1 MAETKLISAGEL
13 RVGGYVIFDNIA
25 CVVRDIQT
33 SKTGKHGSSKC
44 RIEAV
49 GIINGQKKIHLSPS
63 SDSVQ
68 IPIIEKKNAQVLSV
82 HGDSA
87 TVMDN
92 DTYETLDLKIMGDFK
107 DKVKEGVV
115 VNYWII
121 MDEKVI
127 MQVK

>member
-1 MAETKLISAGEL
+1 MAEIKLMQAGDL
-13 RVGGYVIFDNIA
+13 RVGSYMILDGIA

-49 GIINGQKKIHLSPS
+49 GILSGQKKIHLCPS
-63 SDSVQ
+63 GDNVQ
-68 IPIIEKKNAQVLSV
+68 VPIIEKKNAQVLSISV
-82 HGDSA
+82 GSA
-87 TVMDN
+87 TVMD
-92 DTYETLDLKIMGDFK
+92 TESYETFELKVPDELK
-107 DKVKEGVV
+107 DKVKEGGV
-115 VNYWII
+115 VNYWVI

>member
-1 MAETKLISAGEL
+1 MGETKLAQAGDL
-13 RVGGYVIFDNIA
+13 KVGNYVIFDGIA
-25 CVVRDIQT
+25 CVVKDIQT

-49 GIINGQKKIHLSPS
+49 GIINGQKKIQLCPS
-63 SDSVQ
+63 GDNVQ
-68 IPIIEKKNAQVLSV
+68 VPIIEKKNAQVLSV
-82 HGDSA
+82 HENEA

-92 DTYETLDLKIMGDFK
+92 DSFETFDIKIPEEFK
-107 DKVKEGVV
+107 NTVKEGVV

-127 MQVK
+127 IQVK

>member
-1 MAETKLISAGEL
+1 MAETKLMQAGDL
-13 RVGGYVIFDNIA
+13 RVGGYVIFDNVA
-25 CVVRDIQT
+25 CVVKDIQT

-49 GIINGQKKIHLSPS
+49 ALVGGQKKIHLCPAG
-63 SDSVQ
+63 DNVQ
-68 IPIIEKKNAQVLSV
+68 VPIIEKKNAQVLSV
-82 HGDSA
+82 HDTLA

-92 DTYETLDLKIMGDFK
+92 ENFETFDLTVTDEFK
-107 DKVKEGVV
+107 DKVKEGAL

-121 MDEKVI
+121 MDQRVI

>member
-1 MAETKLISAGEL
+1 MAETKLVQAGDL
-13 RVGGYVIFDNIA
+13 KVGSYVIFDNIA
-25 CVVRDIQT
+25 CVVKDIQT

-49 GIINGQKKIHLSPS
+49 GIINNQKKIHLCPS
-63 SDSVQ
+63 GDNVQ
-68 IPIIEKKNAQVLSV
+68 VPIIEKKNAQVLSV
-82 HGDSA
+82 HEDSA

-92 DTYETLDLKIMGDFK
+92 ESYETFDIKIPEELKEN
-107 DKVKEGVV
+107 VKEGSV